1 MGQPDIF
8 KVKLADKIYAGF
20 KGKLFSITLTKST
33 TGTRTPGALMSG
45 TNPVETSYT
54 VEGYVDKTGSNRVQ
68 AEDFRQ
74 VGQEHADDWTVV
86 IMGKS
91 LPANIEPR
99 PSDKITAEGATKTIE
114 KVDRDPAGATYTCLL
129 KA

>member
-1 MGQPDIF
+1 
-8 KVKLADKIYAGF
+8 
-20 KGKLFSITLTKST
+20 
-33 TGTRTPGALMSG
+33 MSG